1 MNDVKTATVESVSK
15 SEKRAAEPK
24 QAIDQIAHV
33 EAVAEDGVEKL
44 GEAGMTLYA
53 TSQAARAAEISA
65 DSIKAASA
73 VIAKMGARSVDKA
86 HRKAVEAAFNRRLSA
101 RR

>member
-1 MNDVKTATVESVSK
+1 MKNGEAATVESVTK
-15 SEKRAAEPK
+15 SEKRVATATVV
-24 QAIDQIAHV
+24 DQIARV

-44 GEAGMTLYA
+44 GEAGEALYA
-53 TSQAARAAEISA
+53 TAQAARASEISA
-65 DSIKAASA
+65 DSLKAASA